1 MEKVVFKLECSWAEV
16 KENIK
21 ELIIELTDQDLE
33 FQPGEEDALLERLE
47 AKLGKSKEEIRLL
60 IESASYTKGIAG

>member
-1 MEKVVFKLECSWAEV
+1 MEKVVFKLESSWAEV

-21 ELIIELTDQDLE
+21 ELIIELTDQDLD